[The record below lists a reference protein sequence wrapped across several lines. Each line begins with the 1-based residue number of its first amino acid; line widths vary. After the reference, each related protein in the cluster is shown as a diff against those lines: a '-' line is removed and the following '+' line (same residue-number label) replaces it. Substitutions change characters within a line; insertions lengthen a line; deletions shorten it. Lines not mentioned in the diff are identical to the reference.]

1 MNRYKVLIGGESES
15 STDAYTSSFQF
26 DKIIAKY
33 VAMVMI
39 VHVKELV
46 KKKLIEI
53 DPAKAIINELIDIAV
68 SNGEKLYSWAKNKGE
83 VYEDIFEALELYL
96 YDVVG
101 PDGGRIAIGRSRND
115 HIAAV
120 LRLALRDKVL
130 DIIHKVLEIRK
141 VLIDKAVEYK
151 DKVFPFYTH
160 AQVAQCGSAA
170 QYFLTYEQIFTDIY
184 AMLVHSLDYLNKNP
198 LGSGAATGSIVQLNL
213 DEISKELCLSAEILP
228 PYYATGSRLFLIY
241 VLFILSMA
249 MLEIGRFVEDMMLL
263 VNALKHG
270 VEVAKHHIS
279 TSSIMPHKRNL
290 VTLEIARAKTSK
302 VLGALSA
309 LMSIYK
315 SVPYGYNLDFQE
327 MNYIAFESIKDI
339 EETLEIIKDFIATL
353 ELKEEVVKEYLKD
366 KPCWSSDLIEYI
378 ATISGKPIRELY
390 AELAK
395 VLQKY
400 LVGDISS
407 LKEFLTRYSIGEEEV
422 QSLYKIKPF
431 EKSLDQAINHALN
444 RLQEN
449 LKEVKRVNEGLKRC
463 NEMLIRNYR

>member
-1 MNRYKVLIGGESES
+1 
-15 STDAYTSSFQF
+15 
-26 DKIIAKY
+26 
-33 VAMVMI
+33 
-39 VHVKELV
+39 
-46 KKKLIEI
+46 
-53 DPAKAIINELIDIAV
+53 
-68 SNGEKLYSWAKNKGE
+68 
-83 VYEDIFEALELYL
+83 
-96 YDVVG
+96 VG